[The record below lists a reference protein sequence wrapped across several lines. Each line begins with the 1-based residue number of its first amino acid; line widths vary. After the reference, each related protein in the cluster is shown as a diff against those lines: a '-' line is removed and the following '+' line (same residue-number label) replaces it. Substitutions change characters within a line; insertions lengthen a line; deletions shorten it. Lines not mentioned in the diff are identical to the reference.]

1 MESDD
6 GEVVSNKQVIF
17 KDYVP
22 GILQESDMYITTAT
36 IKLKVP
42 PDTKGVLV
50 KNLYLSCDPYMRIR
64 MRKVQ
69 GSYFARSCQESL
81 LVLRSLHENPDE
93 KGPGLIF
100 RTLQP
105 WFAYNWAWS
114 GQSCGF
120 KSSRLQER

>member
-22 GILQESDMYITTAT
+22 GILQESDMYITNST

-42 PDTKGVLV
+42 SDTKAVLV

-64 MRKVQ
+64 MRILQ
-69 GSYFARSCQESL
+69 GSFVAPFNPGSVSL
-81 LVLRSLHENPDE
+81 LRPISFLSLP
-93 KGPGLIF
+93 PFL
-100 RTLQP
+100 
-105 WFAYNWAWS
+105 S
-114 GQSCGF
+114 
-120 KSSRLQER
+120 